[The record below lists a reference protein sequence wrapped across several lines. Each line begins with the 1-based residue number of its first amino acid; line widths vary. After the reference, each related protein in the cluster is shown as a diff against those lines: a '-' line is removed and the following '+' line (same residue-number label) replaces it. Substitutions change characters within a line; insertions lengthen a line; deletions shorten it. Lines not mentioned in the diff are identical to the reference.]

1 MFESLFNTTGSTI
14 NTLNIATVVITILIA
29 FLCGGII
36 SLTYHKTSAKG
47 RYSENFGLTMI
58 LLPAVIAIIIM
69 LIGSDVA
76 RAFSLAGAFS
86 IIRFRSAPGEPKDIA
101 YVLFAMAAGL
111 ACGVSA
117 YVYAAVFTIILCLV
131 MFVLFKTRFKNES
144 NSQAKQLIITVP
156 EDLEYESAF
165 DEVMQKYTTRSDLK
179 RVKTTALG
187 SLYQLS
193 YELEL
198 KQGVSTKAFIDDLRC
213 RNGNLNINLM
223 MATDICND

>member
-1 MFESLFNTTGSTI
+1 
-14 NTLNIATVVITILIA
+14 
-29 FLCGGII
+29 
-36 SLTYHKTSAKG
+36 
-47 RYSENFGLTMI
+47 MI

-69 LIGSDVA
+69 LIGSDIA

-86 IIRFRSAPGEPKDIA
+86 IIRFRSVPGEPKDIA
-101 YVLFAMAAGL
+101 YVLFAMSAGL

-117 YVYAAVFTIILCLV
+117 YAYAAVFTIILCLV

-156 EDLEYESAF
+156 EDMEYESAF

-187 SLYQLS
+187 SLYQLN

-198 KQGVSTKAFIDDLRC
+198 KEDVSTKAFIDDLRC

-223 MATDICND
+223 MSTDVCND

>member
-1 MFESLFNTTGSTI
+1 
-14 NTLNIATVVITILIA
+14 
-29 FLCGGII
+29 
-36 SLTYHKTSAKG
+36 
-47 RYSENFGLTMI
+47 MI

-144 NSQAKQLIITVP
+144 MRQLIITVP

-165 DEVMQKYTTRSDLK
+165 DEVMQKYTTRSELK

-223 MATDICND
+223 MATDVCND